1 MRKLVAVLVAA
12 LFTSVTGLA
21 YAADQATP
29 SDQTQ
34 PQKPAQK
41 KKKPAKKPAQPS
53 SSAVEAGGQTTGQA
67 GRGAPAAN
75 TGAAAV
81 TEGGTQP
88 GRGTPTGTAAPGG
101 AVQAVPPKGP
111 GRGDNQ

>member
-34 PQKPAQK
+34 PQKPAKKK

-81 TEGGTQP
+81 T
-88 GRGTPTGTAAPGG
+88 AMYLS
-101 AVQAVPPKGP
+101 
-111 GRGDNQ
+111 